1 MNVFPSLVRMI
12 LCNINL
18 SVSCRIPQ
26 NIRIIMY
33 PILGLSALMILI
45 SYCFDLLT
53 FEFQPSS
60 WHWEQIM
67 AYN

>member
-1 MNVFPSLVRMI
+1 MSVFPSLVRMI

-18 SVSCRIPQ
+18 SVSCRIPH

-33 PILGLSALMILI
+33 QILGLSALMFLI
-45 SYCFDLLT
+45 SYCFDPLT

-67 AYN
+67 TYN